1 MVAVLLALLAIQQTP
16 TVEPTIVDPSE
27 WSRYQA
33 VRAPACMAIDGT
45 LADKE
50 WGKAPVAKGFTDLF
64 HPDRAVAQPTM
75 ARLMW
80 DDKYLYVAFEA
91 RDDDIWGT
99 MTKFDDF
106 IFMEE
111 AVEVYID
118 PEGQGRHYW
127 EIEVS
132 PRNVVFD
139 LMIPRGGWQV
149 FARTNSRYNV
159 NGLLTAVKV
168 YGTLDNREDRD
179 EKWTAE
185 IAIPWADFAGRK
197 VSVPPKPGDSW
208 RVQLFRIDRPKDAE
222 PQIISWSKSPGVF
235 HQPKNFGVV
244 TFRK

>member
-1 MVAVLLALLAIQQTP
+1 MIKLLLALLAIQQTP

-33 VRAPACMAIDGT
+33 VRAPACMTIDGLLT
-45 LADKE
+45 DKE
-50 WGKAPVAKGFTDLF
+50 WSKAPVAKGFTDLF
-64 HPDRAVAQPTM
+64 HPDGVVAQPTT
-75 ARLMW
+75 AKLMW

-91 RDDDIWGT
+91 RDDDIWAT

-159 NGLLTAVKV
+159 NGLLTAAKV
-168 YGTLDNREDRD
+168 YGTLENREDRD
-179 EKWTAE
+179 EKWTVE
-185 IAIPWADFAGRK
+185 IAIPWADFKGRK
-197 VSVPPKPGDSW
+197 VNVPPEGGDSW

-222 PQIISWSKSPGVF
+222 PAITSWSKSPGVF

-244 TFRK
+244 TFKR